1 MAQSAAF
8 CRAQEALQRERAAGA
23 TLENVRSIAVSAA
36 TAWEREAV
44 LAEQREDKRGTGG
57 AKLPEAGSMSEDE
70 EDGLASE
77 NPDRGVS
84 AAG

>member
-36 TAWEREAV
+36 TAW
-44 LAEQREDKRGTGG
+44 QREGLLAQQREEKRGTSGG
-57 AKLPEAGSMSEDE
+57 KLPDAESMSEEE
-70 EDGLASE
+70 EDSLASE
-77 NPDRGVS
+77 NPDRGETD
-84 AAG
+84 AD

>member
-44 LAEQREDKRGTGG
+44 LAEQREDKRGTG

-70 EDGLASE
+70 EDDLASE
-77 NPDRGVS
+77 NPDSGVS